1 MALVKMKDLLKR
13 AEEKNIGCGAFSVG
27 NMEMVKGAIRA
38 AEELNTPI
46 ILQIAEV
53 RLKNSPL
60 HLMGPMMVQAAKEAK
75 VDVAVHLDHGLT
87 FETVD
92 KALELGFT
100 SVMLDAST
108 LPFEENIAKVKT
120 VVEKARKY
128 GATVEAELGL
138 VGGSEDGSCDHGI
151 RCTDPDDA
159 VVYARETGID
169 ALAVAIGN
177 AHGNYPVAP
186 TLAFDVL
193 EKIHE
198 KVDIPLVLHGG
209 SGITDKDFQRAISLG
224 IRKVNIAT
232 ASFNSLTAHV
242 EKYMASTDK
251 HNFFDLNEAMVQGT
265 YENVKRHI
273 LVFNEQYQA

>member
-1 MALVKMKDLLKR
+1 MALVKMKDLLRR

-27 NMEMVKGAIRA
+27 NMEMVRGAIRA
-38 AEELNTPI
+38 AEELDTPI

-108 LPFEENIAKVKT
+108 LPFEENIARVKA

-128 GATVEAELGL
+128 SATVEAELGL

-209 SGITDKDFQRAISLG
+209 SGITDKDFQKAISLG

-242 EKYMASTDK
+242 EKYMESTDK

-265 YENVKRHI
+265 YENVKKHI
-273 LVFNEQYQA
+273 LVFNEPYQE

>member
-1 MALVKMKDLLKR
+1 MALVKMKDLLRR
-13 AEEKNIGCGAFSVG
+13 AEEKNVGCGAFSVG
-27 NMEMVKGAIRA
+27 NMEMVRGAIRA
-38 AEELNTPI
+38 AEELDTPI

-108 LPFEENIAKVKT
+108 LPFEENIARVKA

-242 EKYMASTDK
+242 EKYMESTDK
-251 HNFFDLNEAMVQGT
+251 HNFFDLNDAMVQGT
-265 YENVKRHI
+265 YENVKKHI
-273 LVFNEQYQA
+273 LVFNEPYQE

>member
-1 MALVKMKDLLKR
+1 MALVKMKDLLRR

-27 NMEMVKGAIRA
+27 NMEMVRGAIRA
-38 AEELNTPI
+38 AEELDTPI

-60 HLMGPMMVQAAKEAK
+60 HLMGSMMVQAAKEAK

-108 LPFEENIAKVKT
+108 LPFEENIARVKA

-193 EKIHE
+193 AKIHE

-242 EKYMASTDK
+242 EKYMESTDK
-251 HNFFDLNEAMVQGT
+251 HNFFDLNEAMAQGT
-265 YENVKRHI
+265 YENVKKHI
-273 LVFNEQYQA
+273 LVFNEPYQE

>member
-177 AHGNYPVAP
+177 AHGNYPVVP

-273 LVFNEQYQA
+273 LVFNEPYQA